1 MSEVNKF
8 CRLLSN
14 GFRLQSDGTMVTYSP
29 CCWFT
34 TRIDISSPTFK
45 EERERISKIKGWTP
59 ECRACR
65 QIEQS
70 KVYGNQSPRINSV
83 NTVPD
88 DTVPNG
94 EPVRLEITIDTK
106 CNAACLICG
115 PWHSTTWEKQQIKFG
130 IKDITEVPDRINPKN
145 TLDKFKSMYSFKYL
159 NSVMFLGGEPFQ
171 SDIPYQF
178 LQFIK
183 TIKPLNDV
191 IILFQTNGSIQPSSK
206 LLDLLNECKLVRY
219 SYSLDGINEQAE
231 YLRYPLRWSKI
242 LSTLGYIKKNTN
254 DAHTH
259 TILATMTP
267 LNLLRYNE
275 LEQWAT
281 EFFLDS
287 LPPPN
292 FSILRPNRAIGQMD
306 LAFTPFQLRVDAA
319 RLYGAGH
326 PVTKMLSNL
335 DYRKDGSAFLS
346 YLDTWDQNRRTNWRE
361 TFPEAVKYFS

>member
-1 MSEVNKF
+1 MSDVNKF

-14 GFRLQSDGTMVTYSP
+14 GFRLQAQDSMVTYSP

-59 ECRACR
+59 ECRACQR
-65 QIEQS
+65 IEQS
-70 KVYGNQSPRINSV
+70 KVYGDLSPRINSV

-145 TLDKFKSMYSFKYL
+145 TLDKFISMYSFKYL

-191 IILFQTNGSIQPSSK
+191 SIQFQTNGSIQPSSK

-219 SYSLDGINEQAE
+219 CYSLDGINEQAE

-259 TILATMTP
+259 TVLATMTP
-267 LNLLRYNE
+267 LNLFHYEKLNTWANNFFKDYNISK
-275 LEQWAT
+275 AV
-281 EFFLDS
+281 
-287 LPPPN
+287 
-292 FSILRPNRAIGQMD
+292 LRPNRAIGQMD
-306 LAFTPFQLRVDAA
+306 LAFTPIQLRLDAA
-319 RLYGAGH
+319 RLYGADH
-326 PVTKMLSNL
+326 PVTNMLSNL
-335 DYRKDGSAFLS
+335 DYKKDVSAFLS